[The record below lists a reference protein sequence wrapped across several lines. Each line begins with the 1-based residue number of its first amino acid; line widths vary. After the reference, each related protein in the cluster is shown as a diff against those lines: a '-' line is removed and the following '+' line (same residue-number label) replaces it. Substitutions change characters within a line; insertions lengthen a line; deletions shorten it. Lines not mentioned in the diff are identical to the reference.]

1 MHKKT
6 FWFAFAMA
14 TLLVTAL
21 STGQEIYY
29 LFFLLML
36 AMLVLSAVTV
46 LWTALTLRV
55 DIRGVKPRVTRGEA
69 LPLIITAKHA
79 CLLPA
84 ADVRMVMAMHDAA
97 AGSNTITAFLP
108 PFQKKEFRFVMRCAH
123 RGEYVAGVSHA
134 VISDVFGLIEI
145 KKHIKR
151 KTGKVEV
158 LPRVRQ
164 QAELEIQAGD
174 TGPES
179 RSRAAEDASSPS
191 GVRAWQDGDI
201 LKRVH
206 WKLTMRKKEL
216 LVRTFEESAKPD
228 TLILPDLTPV
238 NALEEQALFI
248 EDCVCEICLGAA
260 QAQLL
265 NNSPVNMPLTA
276 AKPYEI
282 NGRSI
287 VDVPRFQSELARVK
301 FDSSYSYEQVLASML
316 SRMQR
321 TGGAILV
328 TPHLTMRIADA
339 AIRMRQMGMEV
350 SVFWVSDAQ
359 REEVLALTGRLR
371 LAGIDAHVV
380 NPWTAE
386 ESA

>member
-1 MHKKT
+1 
-6 FWFAFAMA
+6 
-14 TLLVTAL
+14 
-21 STGQEIYY
+21 
-29 LFFLLML
+29 LF
-36 AMLVLSAVTV
+36 
-46 LWTALTLRV
+46 
-55 DIRGVKPRVTRGEA
+55 
-69 LPLIITAKHA
+69 
-79 CLLPA
+79 
-84 ADVRMVMAMHDAA
+84 
-97 AGSNTITAFLP
+97 
-108 PFQKKEFRFVMRCAH
+108 
-123 RGEYVAGVSHA
+123 
-134 VISDVFGLIEI
+134 
-145 KKHIKR
+145 
-151 KTGKVEV
+151 
-158 LPRVRQ
+158 
-164 QAELEIQAGD
+164 
-174 TGPES
+174 
-179 RSRAAEDASSPS
+179 
-191 GVRAWQDGDI
+191 
-201 LKRVH
+201 
-206 WKLTMRKKEL
+206 
-216 LVRTFEESAKPD
+216 
-228 TLILPDLTPV
+228 
-238 NALEEQALFI
+238 
-248 EDCVCEICLGAA
+248 EICLGAA

>member
-1 MHKKT
+1 MRRKT
-6 FWFAFAMA
+6 FWFVFILL
-14 TLLVTAL
+14 TFLVTAL
-21 STGQEIYY
+21 STGEEIYY

-36 AMLVLSAVTV
+36 AMLVVSLITV
-46 LWTALTLRV
+46 VWTAATLRV
-55 DIRGVKPRVTRGEA
+55 NIRGVKARVIRGDA
-69 LPLIITAKHA
+69 VQLIVTAQHA

-84 ADVRMVMAMHDAA
+84 ADVRLVMAVPDA
-97 AGSNTITAFLP
+97 GNGGNTITAFLP
-108 PFQKKEFRFVMRCAH
+108 PFRKKEFRFAMRCAH
-123 RGEYVAGVSHA
+123 RGEYEAGLSHA
-134 VISDVFGLIEI
+134 LISDVFGLIEF
-145 KKHIKR
+145 R
-151 KTGKVEV
+151 RRMAGTSGKVEV
-158 LPRVRQ
+158 LPKVRQ
-164 QAELEIQAGD
+164 QAELEVQAGD

-228 TLILPDLTPV
+228 TLILPDLTPINV
-238 NALEEQALFI
+238 LPEQARFI

-260 QAQLL
+260 QAQLM

-276 AKPYEI
+276 AKPYELS
-282 NGRSI
+282 GRSI
-287 VDVPRFQSELARVK
+287 VEVPRFQSALARVQ
-301 FDSSYSYEQVLASML
+301 FDSTYSYEQVLASMFA
-316 SRMQR
+316 RMQR

-328 TPHLTMRIADA
+328 TPRLTMRIADA
-339 AIRMRQMGMEV
+339 AIRMRQSGMEV

-371 LAGIDAHVV
+371 LAGIGAHVI